1 VSPGQFAIARGHHW
15 RPYDPQAAAPRFP
28 AARRFR
34 SDYRP
39 VSASIATLSGSV
51 RSTMIH
57 LMSEK
62 APRRGRISAGRKARA
77 LWEDPPAELLFRV
90 VTTETQL
97 DINVDKLLLKHGAS
111 LASLPSAGRS
121 PEPSAWATML
131 IGLGGL
137 AFAGHRRV
145 LEPRAAVSLVSRG
158 VISTRPHWP
167 ASPNRFENESN

>member
-1 VSPGQFAIARGHHW
+1 
-15 RPYDPQAAAPRFP
+15 
-28 AARRFR
+28 
-34 SDYRP
+34 
-39 VSASIATLSGSV
+39 
-51 RSTMIH
+51 
-57 LMSEK
+57 MSEK

-77 LWEDPPAELLFRV
+77 LWEDPPAELLFKV

-131 IGLGGL
+131 ISFGGL

-145 LEPRAAVSLVSRG
+145 LEPHGAVSLVSRG
-158 VISTRPHWP
+158 VISTRRIGRLRQIDARTNQTRVNGGHDPDRDLSRRTRGDQID
-167 ASPNRFENESN
+167 AALDAELRRTLGFTSNTSLDHPRSF

>member
-1 VSPGQFAIARGHHW
+1 
-15 RPYDPQAAAPRFP
+15 
-28 AARRFR
+28 
-34 SDYRP
+34 
-39 VSASIATLSGSV
+39 
-51 RSTMIH
+51 M
-57 LMSEK
+57 
-62 APRRGRISAGRKARA
+62 
-77 LWEDPPAELLFRV
+77 LFKV

-145 LEPRAAVSLVSRG
+145 LEPHAAVSLVSRG
-158 VISTRPHWP
+158 VISTRRIGRLRQIDARTNQTR
-167 ASPNRFENESN
+167 ASDGHVNP